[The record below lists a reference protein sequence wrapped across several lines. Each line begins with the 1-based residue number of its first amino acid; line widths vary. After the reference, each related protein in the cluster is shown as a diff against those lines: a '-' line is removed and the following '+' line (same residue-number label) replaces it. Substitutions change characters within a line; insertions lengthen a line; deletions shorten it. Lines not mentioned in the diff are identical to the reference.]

1 MITVSYPLSPK
12 LQNSQYNIIDYN
24 HHAVHYI
31 SMTFFYVQFN
41 FPWHF
46 YFMNERLFF
55 LTSVTNFPHPHLQL
69 PPFWLSL
76 FSVSRSFILFSSFV
90 LFLNQPRWLIF
101 PVLDSTTE
109 IPVQGLSPST
119 LREDLRVC
127 DIPLLFWV
135 PHRGVVLTWK
145 SLLPS
150 YQTPC
155 GSFFIILVVE
165 ELFCQSSC
173 HSQRELLYIQF
184 DTFMR
189 GGGLRVF
196 LFHHLDP
203 TSIPTKPPQFSVC
216 FTSVLPYLQLYL
228 FFSFFSSSVL
238 DFSVQVFHI
247 IG

>member
-1 MITVSYPLSPK
+1 MAFLFYEWKTVLDLCHQFSPPPPPTASLLAIT
-12 LQNSQYNIIDYN
+12 
-24 HHAVHYI
+24 
-31 SMTFFYVQFN
+31 
-41 FPWHF
+41 
-46 YFMNERLFF
+46 
-55 LTSVTNFPHPHLQL
+55 
-69 PPFWLSL
+69 SL

-101 PVLDSTTE
+101 PGLDSMTE

-119 LREDLRVC
+119 LREDLRVR

-135 PHRGVVLTWK
+135 THWGVVLTWK

-173 HSQRELLYIQF
+173 HSQRELLSIQF
-184 DTFMR
+184 DTFI
-189 GGGLRVF
+189 GEGELRVF
-196 LFHHLDP
+196 LSHHLDP

-216 FTSVLPYLQLYL
+216 FTSALPYLQLYL
-228 FFSFFSSSVL
+228 FSFFFIECLSFQCTSLSHHWL
-238 DFSVQVFHI
+238 NLFLGILFFLMQL
-247 IG
+247 